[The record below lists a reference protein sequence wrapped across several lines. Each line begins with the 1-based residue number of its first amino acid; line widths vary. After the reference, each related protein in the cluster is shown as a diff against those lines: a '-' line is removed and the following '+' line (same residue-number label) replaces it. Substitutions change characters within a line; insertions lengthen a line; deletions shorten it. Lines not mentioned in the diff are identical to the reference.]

1 MDLSTEKQRPQKV
14 QVVNPIE
21 LELDSD
27 KPLIVDL
34 DPESPYHYGAVNS
47 RKLNVFQTDPY
58 LSESIFVTPKTS
70 AYNVYVDSVVV
81 RWTDSNQYTHTEIY
95 PCNISHYDV
104 PDVNTGVNINSLMG
118 SYKGQ
123 IESILSTGQTYT
135 ILFNYHTINQE
146 GSITHNYYSQT
157 FTKQ

>member
-70 AYNVYVDSVVV
+70 
-81 RWTDSNQYTHTEIY
+81 
-95 PCNISHYDV
+95 
-104 PDVNTGVNINSLMG
+104 
-118 SYKGQ
+118 
-123 IESILSTGQTYT
+123 TYT
-135 ILFNYHTINQE
+135 L
-146 GSITHNYYSQT
+146 
-157 FTKQ
+157 